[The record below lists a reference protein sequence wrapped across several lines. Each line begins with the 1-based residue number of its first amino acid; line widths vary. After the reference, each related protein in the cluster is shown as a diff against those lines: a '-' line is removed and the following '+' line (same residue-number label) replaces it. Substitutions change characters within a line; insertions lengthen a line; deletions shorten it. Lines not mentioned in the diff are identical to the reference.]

1 MNGIPTLVEFREHR
15 HDPIQFLVAKRHPD
29 LLFDPDPDSDFDLEF
44 CLLNL
49 VRFCGILSRMNTF
62 FPHTHPVMQTPAIWH
77 PSPDCRRLGF
87 AVALFRR
94 AFRLRARRCVRRPC
108 G

>member
-1 MNGIPTLVEFREHR
+1 
-15 HDPIQFLVAKRHPD
+15 
-29 LLFDPDPDSDFDLEF
+29 
-44 CLLNL
+44 
-49 VRFCGILSRMNTF
+49 MNTF